1 MSPVQRHWDARAAA
15 NFILGGAGAGL
26 VLCSALLEAPG
37 ALALGLAM
45 IAAGLGMVWLEIG
58 RKLRAIHVFFNP
70 FTSWMTRESFAAVA
84 VFAFGLCFFLFQG
97 TYFHYLSAIAA
108 AAFLYCQ
115 GRILRAAKGIAAWRV
130 REVGPL
136 IVTTGLTEGAA
147 LGLLFVPIDLMTVT
161 LVIVICARALAWR
174 AYRIAV
180 KSTALEGAGVLLVRA
195 GTVAALAFSAITS
208 YLPEAAL
215 LATLAAL
222 APGWWL
228 KFVLVTRA
236 AFKQDYTLL
245 HLPVRG
251 TR

>member
-1 MSPVQRHWDARAAA
+1 MSILQRHWDARAAA
-15 NFILGGAGAGL
+15 NFILGGAGSGL
-26 VLCSALLEAPG
+26 VLCSALLEEPA

-84 VFAFGLCFFLFQG
+84 VFALGVGVFVFQDN
-97 TYFHYLSAIAA
+97 TLHYLAALAA

-115 GRILRAAKGIAAWRV
+115 GRILRAAKGIAAWRAAEIV
-130 REVGPL
+130 PL
-136 IVTTGLTEGAA
+136 IVTTGLSEGAA
-147 LGLLFVPIDLMTVT
+147 LALLFAPTGVMALT
-161 LVIVICARALAWR
+161 LAAAVGARALAWR
-174 AYRIAV
+174 SYRIQV
-180 KSTALEGAGVLLVRA
+180 KSVALEGAGILLVRG
-195 GTVAALAFSAITS
+195 GTVAALAFSLIAWK
-208 YLPEAAL
+208 LPEAAP
-215 LATLAAL
+215 LAALAAL